1 MTVQPQAPIVVD
13 TVNQPLITP
22 EIGMAEVVLSA
33 AGIAGMIMVLALLG
47 GLLIGACI
55 IFLRKSRLPSET
67 TISGR
72 SRLRGNSF

>member
-1 MTVQPQAPIVVD
+1 MTVQPQAPILVD

-33 AGIAGMIMVLALLG
+33 AGMAGMIMMFALLG

-55 IFLRKSRLPSET
+55 IFLRKSQLPSGT
-67 TISGR
+67 TTSGG
-72 SRLRGNSF
+72 SRLRS

>member
-33 AGIAGMIMVLALLG
+33 AGMAGIIMALALLG

-55 IFLRKSRLPSET
+55 ILLRKSRLSSEVMA
-67 TISGR
+67 SE
-72 SRLRGNSF
+72 RLRWRG

>member
-33 AGIAGMIMVLALLG
+33 AGMAGIIMGLALLG
-47 GLLIGACI
+47 GLLIGASI
-55 IFLRKSRLPSET
+55 IFLRKARLSSEAT
-67 TISGR
+67 TSER
-72 SRLRGNSF
+72 SRLRG

>member
-1 MTVQPQAPIVVD
+1 MAVQPQAPIVVD

-33 AGIAGMIMVLALLG
+33 AEIAGMIMVLALLG

-55 IFLRKSRLPSET
+55 IFLRKSRLPSG
-67 TISGR
+67 TITSSG
-72 SRLRGNSF
+72 SRLRG

>member
-33 AGIAGMIMVLALLG
+33 AGIIMALALLG

-55 IFLRKSRLPSET
+55 ILLRKSRLSSEVMA
-67 TISGR
+67 SE
-72 SRLRGNSF
+72 RLRWRG

>member
-33 AGIAGMIMVLALLG
+33 AGMAGIIMALALLG
-47 GLLIGACI
+47 GLLIGVCI
-55 IFLRKSRLPSET
+55 IFLRKSRSSSEAMT
-67 TISGR
+67 AKG
-72 SRLRGNSF
+72 SRLRG